1 MLRTLERPRW
11 EDYSYEP
18 LEKTIRNRFF
28 WLGNGATVSD
38 MDPVGHKAFYLDN
51 IDVPP
56 GERTL
61 HSKAQLLTTCESA
74 RVDRLGL
81 S

>member
-18 LEKTIRNRFF
+18 LEKTICNRFF

-56 GERTL
+56 GERTF